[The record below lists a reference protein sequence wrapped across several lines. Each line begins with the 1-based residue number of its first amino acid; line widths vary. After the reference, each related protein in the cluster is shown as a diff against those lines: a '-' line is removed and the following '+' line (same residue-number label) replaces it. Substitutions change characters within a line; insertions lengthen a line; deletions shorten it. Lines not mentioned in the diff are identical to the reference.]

1 MTNEVIR
8 SVGYAPDFD
17 IDVKRGEVGEEL
29 TASILGQ
36 IDTVEVKTDYR
47 ASETGNVYIE
57 CYSYRRGDRKDL
69 KTSGISTTKANWW
82 AFASPSGN
90 GLVFI
95 SVKDLKDLVASNYTR
110 FKVTQPI
117 VSEKTAASIGV
128 ALPMKMILERIGLES
143 QRDGNSSARNVRD

>member
-1 MTNEVIR
+1 MTNKVTR
-8 SVGYAPDFD
+8 SEGYAPDFD

-29 TASILGQ
+29 TASILNE

-47 ASETGNVYIE
+47 ANETGNVYIE

-69 KTSGISTTKANWW
+69 KRSGISTTKANWW
-82 AFASPSGN
+82 AFASPTGN

-95 SVKDLKDLVASNYTR
+95 SVKDLKNLVHDNYTR
-110 FKVTQPI
+110 FKVTQPM

-143 QRDGNSSARNVRD
+143 QGNRNPVTRNVRD